1 MRILGISSIISLLSG
16 IALFLY
22 GMSLMGDGLKK
33 VAGSK
38 LELVLYT
45 LTSTP
50 LKGFLLGTGVTAIIQ
65 SSSATSVMV
74 VGFVNSGMMQ
84 VHQAIGI
91 ILGALLGT
99 SITGW
104 ILTLSS
110 IGGGS
115 GWVQLF
121 STATLTG
128 IIAVIGIVLKT
139 FTKSQTKHH
148 VGDILM
154 GFAILMFGMTTMSS
168 AVSPLKENEQ
178 FVHMLT
184 SFSNPLLGLLVGI
197 LFTAI
202 LQSASA
208 AVGILQALSV
218 TGVMTFSSTYPIIL
232 GIGIGAAVPVLLS
245 AVGATTNGKRTAYI
259 YLVSEVL
266 SAIICGILYYVL
278 NAFIHFGF
286 SDNILNTVSI
296 ALINTL
302 YRAVGVLCLLMFVN
316 QLEKLVNWL
325 IKDKPNADEEASRE
339 DFERLE
345 ERFLIHPPLAI
356 EQSRLTIISM
366 ACRAQSNI
374 AEAIKLLD
382 SYSESAFEKVKDD
395 ENIVDTY
402 EDKLTTYLAKIT
414 SHDLNPTQADDV
426 AKYLH
431 ALTDFERMS
440 DHALNIAECA
450 QEIHEKNIVFSEPA
464 QRELRVIRNA
474 ITEVLSTAVGCFVDN
489 DIELAYHVEP
499 LEELIDDLC
508 REMKLHHVER
518 VQQGLCSVNQGFVFN
533 DLLTNYERISDHCS
547 NIAVMMIELE
557 SGEFEAHSYMEG
569 VRAMHSHS
577 FDKYYEEYSEKYALS

>member
-1 MRILGISSIISLLSG
+1 VRILGISSIISLLSG